1 MPVGLHI
8 FALEAGSLLT
18 WRLLLFPL
26 LPFLFLLLLR
36 GRLLALRRCWL
47 GRGGRRRA
55 LLLLLALRR
64 FCSLSRSWLVSVRL
78 GTIVWLCR
86 GRTIRLGA
94 VIGLIRLGTIVW
106 LCRGRTIRLGA
117 VIGLIR
123 LGTIVW
129 LCRGRTIRLGA
140 VIGLIRLGTIVWL
153 CRGRS
158 IRLGT
163 VIGLLRLGTIVWLR
177 RGRAIRLG
185 AVIGLIRLGTIVWL
199 CRRRTIRFGAIVR
212 LRWSRLISRPVRRL
226 VSGRIGGGLTRTPSI
241 WLVRGLTRT
250 FVRGWLISR
259 PVRRLVSGLI
269 GGGLSRTPS
278 IRLVSRLIAWLVC
291 RTAGIWCGRF
301 ARRRHLDHRLR
312 SSCRTQRLHF
322 MLRQRLSRMRCQCL
336 LLFCKWHWGGRWC
349 RLGDHRP
356 VHHCRWRRGHMIR
369 SRGLRSEYALPRR
382 GNCYPRTHGCSGNLP
397 RVHLDRRPGY
407 RLRACEG
414 ALRNHRYRTL
424 YIPVRI
430 RHVCDGRA
438 FIDDGGVVNVR
449 DRGGIDSRIADVHP
463 VHILPA
469 DLVRGHKNFPG
480 TQRKPSHIAAEA
492 NSNSSPSTANKDHQ
506 RGSIYRLHLHGPG
519 HPTPASS
526 DRHPASIVE
535 WRVAPRGVID
545 PRISPGRN
553 PVPVTLVIRRPARFN
568 MVGEPDVA
576 VVRVVAPVAI

>member
-106 LCRGRTIRLGA
+106 LRRGRTIRLGA
-117 VIGLIR
+117 VIGLI
-123 LGTIVW
+123 
-129 LCRGRTIRLGA
+129 
-140 VIGLIRLGTIVWL
+140 
-153 CRGRS
+153 
-158 IRLGT
+158 
-163 VIGLLRLGTIVWLR
+163 RLGTIVWLR

-199 CRRRTIRFGAIVR
+199 CRGRAIRLGAVIGLIRLGTIVWLRRGRAIRLGAVIGLIRLGTIVRLCRRRTIRFGAIVR
-212 LRWSRLISRPVRRL
+212 LRWCRLISRPVCRL
-226 VSGRIGGGLTRTPSI
+226 VSGRIGGGLT
-241 WLVRGLTRT
+241 
-250 FVRGWLISR
+250 
-259 PVRRLVSGLI
+259 
-269 GGGLSRTPS
+269 RTPS

-301 ARRRHLDHRLR
+301 ARRRHFDHRLR
-312 SSCRTQRLHF
+312 SRCSRRRTQRLYF
-322 MLRQRLSRMRCQCL
+322 VLRQRLSRMRCQCL
-336 LLFCKWHWGGRWC
+336 LLFGKRHRRRGWS
-349 RLGDHRP
+349 RLRDHRP
-356 VHHCRWRRGHMIR
+356 IHHCRRRRGHTIR
-369 SRGLRSEYALPRR
+369 GRGLRSEYALPRR
-382 GNCYPRTHGCSGNLP
+382 GNCYPSTHGCSGNLA
-397 RVHLDRRPGY
+397 RVHLDRCPGY

-430 RHVCDGRA
+430 RHVRDGRVA
-438 FIDDGGVVNVR
+438 RVVIDNRGVVNVR
-449 DRGGIDSRIADVHP
+449 DCGGIYCRIADVHP

-469 DLVRGHKNFPG
+469 DVVRGHINFPR

-492 NSNSSPSTANKDHQ
+492 NAYSNTSAANEDHQ
-506 RGSIYRLHLHGPG
+506 RWSVYRLHLDGSG

-535 WRVAPRGVID
+535 RCVAPGRVID
-545 PRISPGRN
+545 PGISPGRN
-553 PVPVTLVIRRPARFN
+553 PFPVAVVIRRPACFN

-576 VVRVVAPVAI
+576 VVRIVAPVAIVIQILVADDVMG